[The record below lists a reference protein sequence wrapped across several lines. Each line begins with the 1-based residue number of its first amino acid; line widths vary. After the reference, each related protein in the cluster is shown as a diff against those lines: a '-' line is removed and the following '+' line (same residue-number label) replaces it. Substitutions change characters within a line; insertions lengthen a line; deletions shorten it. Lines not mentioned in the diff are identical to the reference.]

1 MTTMVEQKAETEK
14 LVDLRAE
21 QKLLSTLL
29 REQDAWMRLPE
40 GFTPEAL
47 SSPLNRALFFVVD
60 GIYAKGAHPDPIL
73 VSESLPKDMQGEL
86 EKIGGWGFLET
97 LKDMPVDPKNVEYIA
112 QGLIDL
118 NTRRRIDAAGSTISS
133 MANDPSPVP
142 KVIENIELV
151 VNDIEGRGDSEVV
164 QIGKGAE
171 EFIADKIS
179 HPAEVPGLPSGFAE
193 LDRSIQGFQ
202 NGRLYV
208 VAAPKKT
215 GKSMILLN
223 WAKHLSVDLGYP
235 VLWISTEHSQTDEY
249 SRLLSLVSEVREV
262 SINNG
267 TFSEVDVHLERV
279 EKAVERLS
287 VAPFYFCSM
296 PQFSV
301 AKIKR
306 LTRKFVRV
314 FGVKALVFDYIKAV
328 ADTAN
333 VREWQELGVLADGLK
348 TLATTENIPVLS
360 AAQINRAGRE
370 EWRAGGEMDM
380 DYVAGSDR
388 IAHYYSVGMI
398 LRKPTKKE
406 TPDSEGYRV
415 LEVKDNRHGPS
426 NYGYLLNFQGE
437 IIKLEEVKP
446 LSQVGK
452 GAE

>member
-1 MTTMVEQKAETEK
+1 MTTMIENKTEER
-14 LVDLRAE
+14 LVDMRAE

-40 GFTPEAL
+40 AFNAEAL
-47 SSPLNRALFFVVD
+47 SSPLNRALFHIID
-60 GIYAKGAHPDPIL
+60 NLYAKNAAPDPIS
-73 VSESLPKDMQGEL
+73 VAEGLPHDMQGEL
-86 EKIGGWGFLET
+86 EKIGGWAFLET
-97 LKDMPVDPKNVEYIA
+97 LKDLPVDPKNVEFIA

-118 NTRRRIDAAGSTISS
+118 RTRRNIETAGKKISD
-133 MANDPSPVP
+133 MATDNQPVP

-151 VNDIEGRGDSEVV
+151 INDIEGKNDSEVV
-164 QIGKGAE
+164 QIGRDAE
-171 EFIADKIS
+171 EFIANKIA
-179 HPAEVPGLPSGFAE
+179 HPAEVPGLPSGFPE
-193 LDRSIQGFQ
+193 LDKSIQGFQ
-202 NGRLYV
+202 GGRLYI

-223 WAKHLSVDLGYP
+223 WAKHLAIDLGKP

-249 SRLLSLVSEVREV
+249 SRLLSLVSEVREMT
-262 SINNG
+262 INNG
-267 TFSEVDVHLERV
+267 TFSEIPVHMERV
-279 EKAVERLS
+279 EKAVERIAES
-287 VAPFYFCSM
+287 PFYFCSM

-301 AKIKR
+301 SKIKR

-314 FGVKALVFDYIKAV
+314 YGVQALVFDYIKAV

-360 AAQINRAGRE
+360 AVQINREGRA
-370 EWRAGGEMDM
+370 EWKAGGEMDM

-406 TPDSEGYRV
+406 SPDADGFRV
-415 LEVKDNRHGPS
+415 LEVKDNRHGPA
-426 NYGYLLNFQGE
+426 NYSTLCAFQGE
-437 IIKLEEVKP
+437 VMKLSEVGH
-446 LSQVGK
+446 V
-452 GAE
+452 

>member
-1 MTTMVEQKAETEK
+1 MVEAVLTTPEK
-14 LVDLRAE
+14 LADLRAE

-40 GFTPEAL
+40 GFSAEAL
-47 SSPLNRALFFVVD
+47 SSPLNRALFRVID
-60 GIYAKGAHPDPIL
+60 QIYAKNAVPDPIII
-73 VSESLPKDMQGEL
+73 SEALPHDMQAEL

-97 LKDMPVDPKNVEYIA
+97 LKDLPVDPRNVDYIA
-112 QGLIDL
+112 QDL
-118 NTRRRIDAAGSTISS
+118 LNLRTRRNIETAGHKIAD
-133 MANDPSPVP
+133 MATDNQPVQ

-151 VNDIEGRGDSEVV
+151 VNDIEGKGDTEVV
-164 QIGKGAE
+164 QIGKDAE
-171 EFIADKIS
+171 EFIAEKIA
-179 HPAEVPGLPSGFAE
+179 HPAEVPGLPSGFPE

-202 NGRLYV
+202 SGRLYV

-223 WAKHLSVDLGYP
+223 WAKHLAIDMAHP
-235 VLWISTEHSQTDEY
+235 VLWISTEHSQMDEY

-262 SINNG
+262 SITNG
-267 TFSEVDVHLERV
+267 TFSEIPVHLERV
-279 EKAVERLS
+279 DTAIKRVAE
-287 VAPFYFCSM
+287 APFYFCSM

-301 AKIKR
+301 SKIKR

-314 FGVKALVFDYIKAV
+314 YGVKALVFDYIKAV

-360 AAQINRAGRE
+360 AVQINRVGRA
-370 EWRAGGEMDM
+370 EWKAGGEMDM

-398 LRKPTKKE
+398 LRNPTKKE
-406 TPDSEGYRV
+406 SEDHESYRV
-415 LEVKDNRHGPS
+415 LEVKDNRHGPA
-426 NYGYLLNFQGE
+426 NYGMLCSFQGE
-437 IIKLEEVKP
+437 IIKMSEVRH
-446 LSQVGK
+446 V
-452 GAE
+452 